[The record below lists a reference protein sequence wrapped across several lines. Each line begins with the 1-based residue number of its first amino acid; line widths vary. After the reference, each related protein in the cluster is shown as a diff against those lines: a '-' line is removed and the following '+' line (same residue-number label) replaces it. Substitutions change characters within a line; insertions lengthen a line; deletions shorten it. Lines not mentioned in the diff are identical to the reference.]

1 MSKFPVPKD
10 LRYSERHEW
19 ARHTAD
25 GNYKTGLTPF
35 ALDLLGEL
43 VYLELPQVGEA
54 FNANDPIGIVE
65 AVQAA
70 TDIFTPI
77 SGKIIA
83 VNEDLISDPKIIEQD
98 PYENGW
104 LLEFAADSNTDK
116 TFSDLMDAEK
126 YDACINQ

>member
-19 ARHTAD
+19 ARHTSD
-25 GNYKTGLTPF
+25 GTYKTGLTPF

-43 VYLELPQVGEA
+43 VYLELPQVGEN
-54 FNANDPIGIVE
+54 FKANDPIGIVE
-65 AVQAA
+65 AVKAA

-98 PYENGW
+98 PYEKGW
-104 LLEFAADSNTDK
+104 LLEFSVDEGADKSFD
-116 TFSDLMDAEK
+116 DLMDAEK
-126 YDACINQ
+126 YDVSINQ

>member
-1 MSKFPVPKD
+1 M
-10 LRYSERHEW
+10 
-19 ARHTAD
+19 
-25 GNYKTGLTPF
+25 
-35 ALDLLGEL
+35 
-43 VYLELPQVGEA
+43 ELPQVGEA

-65 AVQAA
+65 AVKAA